1 MSDLPVKPKHYRESC
16 FQPIEVIS
24 AWSLTFALGNVLK
37 YICRAGKKESASRR
51 EDLLKA
57 LWYMVYEVSDD
68 SDTADTIV
76 NRVASDLPIS

>member
-1 MSDLPVKPKHYRESC
+1 MSDLPVRPKHYRESYY
-16 FQPIEVIS
+16 QPIDVIS
-24 AWSLTFALGNVLK
+24 AWCLTFALGNVLK

-57 LWYMVYEVSDD
+57 LWYMVYEISND
-68 SDTADTIV
+68 SDIADVTV